1 MSPEKDSSGAHLSG
15 NCLKYRAP
23 LLCYSVF
30 LKEQQY
36 LPPQHV
42 QFLPSPNVTD
52 FFFQQSLWCI
62 QSTKKGENEKGGI
75 LYLIQCITHSQL
87 SFPSSTVLDDSSVRQ
102 TSSLG
107 LCGFCADSA
116 SPSALCLPILLM
128 RSKLHMLQ
136 LLCPVLPL
144 TRSASS
150 ASW

>member
-15 NCLKYRAP
+15 NCLKYQAP

-52 FFFQQSLWCI
+52 FFFFNKVCDAFKVLRRG
-62 QSTKKGENEKGGI
+62 KMN
-75 LYLIQCITHSQL
+75 LYLTQCITHSQL
-87 SFPSSTVLDDSSVRQ
+87 SFPSSAVLDDSSVRQ

-136 LLCPVLPL
+136 LLCPVLHL